1 LLDVRR
7 VDTWRV
13 AVIKLTAKERDEAR
27 YMPLDGEAA
36 SDVAKA
42 IVGALAGGLAHQTG
56 RAPGKP
62 FERAVAAVLCDFLQA
77 EAMVAGRWSYRPMG
91 ANTFSHQRVGYRAF
105 RRAVETMEPL
115 MLTVAGGQQQWDRI
129 MGTGPRVPMWKR
141 ATRLRPT
148 EWLLRYMRE
157 LGVTPENWEEHF
169 TLIVP
174 EGFTVHHPLVLR
186 RRTLRVRNERYRGY
200 GMPLDLNDPK
210 TRLQF
215 DRIDRL
221 NREFASVETSPVPFR
236 GFQRMF
242 NNGDVPGFDW
252 DKGGRIYAVGGG
264 YQTMKKIRRPELLL
278 NGEET
283 MEIDVKASH
292 PTILAKLRGHP
303 IAPSVDPYVVEDLP
317 RDVVKA
323 FWTMTLGHGGFHRAW
338 PSKVLERLEPVHGR
352 PLRKRY
358 PLREVQAKVVTAF
371 PFLESWGKDKLS
383 ALDLQFIESE
393 AMLLTMERLAYGA
406 GVFALSL
413 HDGLIVQAKEA
424 KVAEDTFRE
433 AYQEVVGVVPTLER
447 REQAME

>member
-1 LLDVRR
+1 M
-7 VDTWRV
+7 T
-13 AVIKLTAKERDEAR
+13 KLTAKERDDAR
-27 YMPLDGEAA
+27 YMPLDGEVT
-36 SDVAKA
+36 SDVAKS
-42 IVGALAGGLAHQTG
+42 IVGALAGGLAHQTD

-62 FERAVAAVLCDFLQA
+62 FEKAVAAILCDFLQA
-77 EAMVAGRWSYRPMG
+77 EAMATDRWSYRPMG

-105 RRAVETMEPL
+105 RRAVETMENNL
-115 MLTVAGGQQQWDRI
+115 MVTVAGGQQQWDRV

-157 LGVTPENWEEHF
+157 LEVTPENWEEHF
-169 TLIVP
+169 SLIVP

-186 RRTLRVRNERYRGY
+186 RRTFRVRNERYRGY
-200 GMPLDLNDPK
+200 GIPLDLDGPGA
-210 TRLQF
+210 RVQF
-215 DRIDRL
+215 DRMDRL

-236 GFQRMF
+236 GYQRMF

-264 YQTMKKIRRPELLL
+264 YQTMKKVRRPELLL

-283 MEIDVKASH
+283 VEIDVKASH
-292 PTILAKLRGHP
+292 PTILAKLCGRPFG
-303 IAPSVDPYVVEDLP
+303 PSVDPYIVEDLP

-352 PLRKRY
+352 PLRKRF
-358 PLREVQAKVVTAF
+358 PLKEVQAKVVAAF
-371 PFLESWGKDKLS
+371 PFLASLGKDRLS

-393 AMLLTMERLAYGA
+393 AMLLTLERLAYGV
-406 GVFALSL
+406 GVYALPL
-413 HDGLIVQAKEA
+413 HDGLIVQAKAA
-424 KVAEDTFRE
+424 KVAADTFSE
-433 AYQEVVGVVPTLER
+433 AYREVVGVVPTLEVAR
-447 REQAME
+447 AD